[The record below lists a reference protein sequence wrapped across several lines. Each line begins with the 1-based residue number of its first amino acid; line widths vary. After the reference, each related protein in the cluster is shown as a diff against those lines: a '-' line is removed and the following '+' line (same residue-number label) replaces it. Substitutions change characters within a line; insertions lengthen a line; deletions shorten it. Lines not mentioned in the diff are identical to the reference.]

1 MDYKLSPSILAADV
15 SRLGDELAAVSEAG
29 ADYIHIDI
37 MDGMFVPNISFGVP
51 VVAGIRKCVDTFFD
65 VHLMVEE
72 PIRYVKPFA
81 EAGADGITVHVEA
94 CADLEKTIDEILSLG
109 KRAAVSIKPETD
121 LADVLPLLPKLY
133 MVLIMT
139 VEPGYGGQ
147 KIRRDTFDKIR
158 QLRDYIDERGYAVDI
173 EVDGGVNFETLVEV
187 LDAGA
192 NVAVAGTKVF
202 RGDITENVKRFKGI
216 LGEYEG
222 K

>member
-94 CADLEKTIDEILSLG
+94 CADLEKTIDEILRLG
-109 KRAAVSIKPETD
+109 KKAAVSIKPETD

-158 QLRDYIDERGYAVDI
+158 QLRDYIDEKGYAVDI

>member
-1 MDYKLSPSILAADV
+1 
-15 SRLGDELAAVSEAG
+15 
-29 ADYIHIDI
+29 
-37 MDGMFVPNISFGVP
+37 
-51 VVAGIRKCVDTFFD
+51 
-65 VHLMVEE
+65 
-72 PIRYVKPFA
+72 
-81 EAGADGITVHVEA
+81 
-94 CADLEKTIDEILSLG
+94 
-109 KRAAVSIKPETD
+109 
-121 LADVLPLLPKLY
+121 

-158 QLRDYIDERGYAVDI
+158 QLRDYIEEKRYVVDI

-216 LGEYEG
+216 LGEYEE